1 MAPVVERRSGKGER
15 ALPGAGPLLLLLL
28 LLPQAGASGAGSAL
42 GHRPCLSPRSGGG
55 SARGGERVGARRETG
70 PGWGRGGPAAPG
82 LVSPAVGPG
91 LSLPGAGSGRF
102 CGGTKGAG
110 SLPSRRPRGLSPG
123 GRGTPRLSE
132 FFPSPRCKNPPGSEL
147 RGLMRGRGSE
157 GRGLGCR
164 EGWGLVVWSGLS
176 DLGHVTLLFG
186 CFFFVTRG

>member
-1 MAPVVERRSGKGER
+1 MAALIPLSQQVTGPARPAGGRTLVAGLGGGGGGHLAPVVERRSGKGER

-91 LSLPGAGSGRF
+91 LSFPGAEPPL
-102 CGGTKGAG
+102 GGLRPFLWGHKRRW
-110 SLPSRRPRGLSPG
+110 LPPLTETPRAVPRGKG
-123 GRGTPRLSE
+123 NTE
-132 FFPSPRCKNPPGSEL
+132 AF
-147 RGLMRGRGSE
+147 
-157 GRGLGCR
+157 
-164 EGWGLVVWSGLS
+164 
-176 DLGHVTLLFG
+176 
-186 CFFFVTRG
+186 